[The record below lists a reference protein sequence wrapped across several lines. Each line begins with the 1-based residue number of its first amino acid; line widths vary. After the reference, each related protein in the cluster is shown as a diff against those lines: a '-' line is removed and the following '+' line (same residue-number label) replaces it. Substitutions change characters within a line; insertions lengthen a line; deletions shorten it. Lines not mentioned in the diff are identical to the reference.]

1 MSRDRYGRPLRSP
14 FDPSQVVPEIPERD
28 HIEGLQAWQ
37 EALAYL
43 EQDLPFHAHE
53 VFEQRWRCAPAE
65 ERGTW
70 RALAQWGAARTHLA
84 RGNAIGA
91 QRVAERAAHTL
102 ARASVIPDYVDPAH
116 VEQDC
121 ARLAKGA
128 GTSRDSATQADP
140 LGG

>member
-14 FDPSQVVPEIPERD
+14 FDPSQVVPDVPERD
-28 HIEGLQAWQ
+28 QIDGLQAWR
-37 EALAYL
+37 EALGYL

-53 VFEQRWRCAPAE
+53 VFEQRWRCAPPD
-65 ERGTW
+65 ERDLW

-102 ARASVIPDYVDPAH
+102 AQASVIPAYVDVAW
-116 VEQDC
+116 VQRDC
-121 ARLAKGA
+121 TRLAKGT
-128 GTSRDSATQADP
+128 GTGRDSTTQTDS